1 MGAIGSFYEV
11 NGIPTKQEEE
21 ERCYI
26 FSIIFAT
33 LTVVE
38 ALSSMT

>member
-1 MGAIGSFYEV
+1 MRVSDSLCQIH
-11 NGIPTKQEEE
+11 GIHSKQEEE
-21 ERCYI
+21 EGWHI

-38 ALSSMT
+38 ASSLMT